1 MEGKKKSNEKGE
13 KSRKATK
20 VKLKERGKAEVG
32 DAPKG
37 KEPKVMRKS
46 KERKGMSSLSIS
58 PKCYGAVKH
67 ESYKLISIVFR
78 TALIHDMKS

>member
-1 MEGKKKSNEKGE
+1 MTLRGDETGGVYATKVEGAPKKSNEKGE

-37 KEPKVMRKS
+37 KEPKVMRKR
-46 KERKGMSSLSIS
+46 KERNEQFKYFTKMLRS
-58 PKCYGAVKH
+58 CQ
-67 ESYKLISIVFR
+67 
-78 TALIHDMKS
+78 T